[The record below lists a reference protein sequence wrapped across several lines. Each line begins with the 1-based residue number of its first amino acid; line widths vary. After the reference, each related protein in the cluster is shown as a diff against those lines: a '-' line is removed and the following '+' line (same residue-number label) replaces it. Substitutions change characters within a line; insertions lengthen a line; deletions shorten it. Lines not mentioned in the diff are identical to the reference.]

1 MHCHFPMTD
10 DTLWTGSSICILT
23 SSLLHKRVRE
33 IFFFFNLTQEIMFL
47 PRYNFLMASQAS
59 TILCRKSRIS
69 KTKRTHGISVLTKLT
84 HCLVKAFTFFIPK
97 HSLSI
102 SWDTWC
108 SFPIILWL
116 LLYHLL
122 ISTEPAFF
130 SCSHTSRLNTKACS
144 SEKPSM
150 AALWRMALLLP
161 RSGPPGSL

>member
-97 HSLSI
+97 LSLSI

-108 SFPIILWL
+108 SFPIILRL

-130 SCSHTSRLNTKACS
+130 SCSHTSRLNTKVCS

>member
-1 MHCHFPMTD
+1 MCCHFPTTD
-10 DTLWTGSSICILT
+10 DTLWTGSSICIL
-23 SSLLHKRVRE
+23 HKRVRE
-33 IFFFFNLTQEIMFL
+33 FFVFCFVFFFNLKQEIMFL
-47 PRYNFLMASQAS
+47 PRYNFLMPSQSS
-59 TILCRKSRIS
+59 TIICRKSRIS

-97 HSLSI
+97 ISLSI

-122 ISTEPAFF
+122 ISIEPAFF

-150 AALWRMALLLP
+150 AALWRVALLLP
-161 RSGPPGSL
+161 WSGPPGSL